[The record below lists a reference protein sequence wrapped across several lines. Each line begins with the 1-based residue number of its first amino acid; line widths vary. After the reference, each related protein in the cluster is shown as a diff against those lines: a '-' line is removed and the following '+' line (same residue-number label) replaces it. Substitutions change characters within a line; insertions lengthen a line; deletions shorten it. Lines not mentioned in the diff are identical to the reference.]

1 MSFPTA
7 LTIALLVAEVAA
19 VVLAVRARVG
29 RPLVLL
35 LGFALVDELAVLA
48 IHVLL
53 AGTPRPIAGWWR
65 VPYHAE
71 NAFSLGWP
79 CLLAAVCWGR
89 PWRRLDVL
97 AGAYLGALA
106 GLVVVYP
113 TDAPG
118 SGAPRLRWALLAW
131 EVLMVAAAWAGL
143 YRARLRPWG
152 AVERCLVI
160 LAACETMVALVGPFA
175 SDPFTRW
182 WVGACFYLAAWGG
195 VGVVFSRRAAASS
208 PS

>member
-1 MSFPTA
+1 M
-7 LTIALLVAEVAA
+7 
-19 VVLAVRARVG
+19 LAVRARVG

-131 EVLMVAAAWAGL
+131 ELACVAVAWWGL
-143 YRARLRPWG
+143 WRARGRTWG
-152 AVERCLVI
+152 AAEVVLVV
-160 LAACETMVALVGPFA
+160 LVACESAVVLVGPFA

-182 WVGACFYLAAWGG
+182 WIGSCFYLAAWGG
-195 VGVVFSRRAAASS
+195 VGVVLSRPDVRGRE
-208 PS
+208 